1 MPKRP
6 IRAEDLLR
14 IVFVG
19 DPQIS
24 PDGDRVLFARKTI
37 NDKNKYVT
45 HLCTVDLEG
54 RLTQWTQGEAS
65 ASGGRWAPDGSAIAF
80 VVKREGVGPQV
91 YVLPTN
97 GGEARKVTDLPE
109 GSFGE
114 LRWSPDARHL
124 AFTFREQ
131 IEEWKEAN
139 QDERN
144 KKGLSR
150 APLVTES
157 FWYRLD
163 GDGYFGMRRYGLYV
177 VEVET
182 GELRPVGGTDAQG
195 KALPYQGAVDGTY
208 AYDWSPNGKEL
219 AVLHTA
225 NARPQLDPPNDQI
238 WRLTLEGQAWKLE
251 GLPKGEKQAIRWSPD
266 GRWLAYAGDVDEED
280 PWGTRNTKVYC
291 VAADGGEARDLTGHQ
306 DYDVAVATLS
316 DTRDGGGTVLEW
328 TPDSNGLYVQV
339 GTRGEV
345 QLGLVSREGGVELVT
360 EGRHYVVVGNRSRNG
375 RRIAA
380 TVGTATR
387 LAEVAVIEAELGT
400 GRLVPRL
407 LTNLNGAFHDE
418 VRLSEPE
425 EFTVESTDG
434 VEVHGWVMK
443 PIDYLPPRRYPAALE
458 IHGGPHTQYGWAFF
472 HEFQLLAAQGYVVVY
487 SNPRGSKGYGEAFC
501 AAIRGDWGN
510 KDWDD
515 IQAVTRWMQH
525 QPYIH
530 PGQMAVMGGS
540 YGGYMTNWVIGH
552 TQDFRCAITDR
563 CVSNMVSMS
572 GNSDFPFN
580 RDGYFKGI
588 PYGDLDDIAGLW
600 RQSPIASFKNVKT
613 PTLVIHSEG
622 DLRCN
627 IEQGE
632 QVFHALQ
639 AQGIESRFVRYP
651 SNTSHGMSR
660 GGPPDLRLHRL
671 GEIVGWLDR
680 FLKG

>member
-6 IRAEDLLR
+6 LRAEDLLR

-19 DPQIS
+19 DPQIA
-24 PDGDRVLFARKTI
+24 PDGDRVLFSRKTI

-45 HLCTVDLEG
+45 NLFTVDLEG
-54 RLTQWTQGEAS
+54 RLTQWTQGDAG

-80 VVKREGVGPQV
+80 VSKREGKASQIH
-91 YVLPTN
+91 VLPTT
-97 GGEARKVTDLPE
+97 GGEARKLTDLPE
-109 GSFGE
+109 GSYGD
-114 LRWSPDARHL
+114 LRWSPDGRHL

-131 IEEWKEAN
+131 IEEWKESN
-139 QDERN
+139 KDERD

-150 APLVTES
+150 APLVAES

-163 GDGYFGMRRYGLYV
+163 GDGYFGQKRHALYV
-177 VEVET
+177 VNVET
-182 GELRPVGGTDAQG
+182 GELLPIGGTDRNG
-195 KALPYQGAVDGTY
+195 SALPYSAAVDGSY
-208 AYDWSPNGKEL
+208 SYDWAPNGKEL
-219 AVLHTA
+219 AILHSA
-225 NARPQLDPPNDQI
+225 NARPNLDAPNDQI
-238 WRLTLEGQAWKLE
+238 WRMDLQGQAWKLE
-251 GLPKGEKQAIRWSPD
+251 GLPKGSKSTVRWSPD
-266 GRWLAYAGDVDEED
+266 GLWLAYAGDVDEED
-280 PWGTRNTKVYC
+280 PWGTRNTKIYAVS
-291 VAADGGEARDLTGHQ
+291 AEGGAPTDLTGAQ
-306 DYDVAVATLS
+306 DYDMEVATLS
-316 DTRDGGGTVLEW
+316 DTKDSGGGAVLEW
-328 TPDSNGLYVQV
+328 TPDSEGIYVQV
-339 GTRGEV
+339 GTRGES
-345 QLGLVSREGGVELVT
+345 QLGLVKRSGGVEIVT
-360 EGRHYVVVGNRSRNG
+360 EGRHGIAVGNLSRNG

-380 TVGTATR
+380 AVGNATR
-387 LAEVAVIEAELGT
+387 LPEVAVIEPELGT

-418 VRLSEPE
+418 IKLSEPE

-443 PIDYLPPRRYPAALE
+443 PIDYLPPRRYPAVLE

-552 TQDFRCAITDR
+552 TTDFRVAVTDR
-563 CVSNMVSMS
+563 CVSNFVSMS

-580 RDGYFKGI
+580 RDGYFKGL
-588 PYGDLDDIAGLW
+588 PYGDLNDIAELW
-600 RQSPIASFKNVKT
+600 RQSPIAYFKDVKT

-627 IEQGE
+627 IEQSE

-639 AQGIESRFVRYP
+639 VQGVDSRFVRYP

-660 GGPPDLRLHRL
+660 SGPPDLRLHRL
-671 GEIVGWLDR
+671 GEITSWLAKY
-680 FLKG
+680 LK

>member
-19 DPQIS
+19 DPQIA
-24 PDGDRVLFARKTI
+24 PEGDRVLFSRKTI
-37 NDKNKYVT
+37 DEKNKYVT
-45 HLCTVDLEG
+45 NLFTVDFEG
-54 RLTQWTQGEAS
+54 RLTQWTQGEAG
-65 ASGGRWAPDGSAIAF
+65 ASGARWAPDGSAIAF
-80 VVKREGVGPQV
+80 VSTREGKGSQIHI
-91 YVLPTN
+91 LPTS
-97 GGEARKVTDLPE
+97 GGEARKLTSLPE

-114 LRWSPDARHL
+114 LRWSPDSRHL

-139 QDERN
+139 KGDREA
-144 KKGLSR
+144 KGLSK
-150 APLVTES
+150 APLVTDS

-163 GDGYFGMRRYGLYV
+163 GDGYFGMRRNGLYV
-177 VEVET
+177 VNVET
-182 GELRPVGGTDAQG
+182 GELLPIGGTDRNGNPSPYAQ
-195 KALPYQGAVDGTY
+195 AVDGTY
-208 AYDWSPNGKEL
+208 SYDWSPNGKEL
-219 AVLHTA
+219 AVIHTA
-225 NARPQLDPPNDQI
+225 NARPNFDPPNDQI
-238 WRLTLEGQAWKLE
+238 WRLSLEGQAWKLD
-251 GLPKGEKQAIRWSPD
+251 GLPRGGKETVRWSPN
-266 GRWLAYAGDVDEED
+266 GLWLAYAGDVDEED
-280 PWGTRNTKVYC
+280 AWGTRNTKVYC
-291 VAADGGEARDLTGHQ
+291 VSADGGAPQDLTGHQ
-306 DYDVAVATLS
+306 DYDVSVATLS
-316 DTRDGGGTVLEW
+316 DTKEAGGLALEW
-328 TPDSNGLYVQV
+328 TPDSEGLYVEV
-339 GTRGEV
+339 GTRGES
-345 QLGLVSREGGVELVT
+345 QLGLVRRSGGLELVT
-360 EGRHYVVVGNRSRNG
+360 EGHHHVGVGNLSRSG

-380 TVGTATR
+380 VVGNATR
-387 LAEVAVIEAELGT
+387 LPEVAVIEPELGT
-400 GRLVPRL
+400 GRLVPRV

-418 VRLSEPE
+418 IRLSEPE

-434 VEVHGWVMK
+434 VQVHGWVLK
-443 PIDYLPPRRYPAALE
+443 PIDYLPPRRYAAVLE

-501 AAIRGDWGN
+501 GAIRGDWGN

-540 YGGYMTNWVIGH
+540 YGGYMTNWTIGH
-552 TQDFRCAITDR
+552 TDAFRCAITDR

-572 GNSDFPFN
+572 GSSDFPFN
-580 RDGYFKGI
+580 RGGYFKGI
-588 PYGDLDDIAGLW
+588 PYGDLNDIAELW
-600 RQSPIASFKNVKT
+600 RQSPLAYFKDVKT

-660 GGPPDLRLHRL
+660 TGPPDLRLHRL
-671 GEIVGWLDR
+671 GEIVAWLDR
-680 FLKG
+680 FLKA